1 MKTWTLDDLPPVLWN
16 VSLAGEHGLGLSS
29 AAILNYSDEVDRRIG
44 VGARVLGTVKYQET
58 PLGQAAGYTLSDH
71 QLVSDEPLPLAQVP
85 CLLSHWAGRKNLPG
99 SKLAEF
105 HRLGDALPLLRAARR
120 LRRRQRD
127 PVILGTG
134 FPQAL
139 SSWLTDEGDHVD
151 AVADYLED
159 GFALQVDDAMGRP
172 EELGHIVWDARAQSG
187 FDQETGI
194 VMFESTTLSNRARW
208 ITSDH
213 IDLDALRISACP
225 SIISAESFGRSV
237 ILKHG
242 VTAPQQLGGFDECPV
257 YLLATGRANL
267 STDEVQRFSDLG
279 YDRWVLQ
286 GVGLGSAVAAKAREL
301 LRAWRASRPL
311 EPGVIEAPASSV
323 GGGGR

>member
-44 VGARVLGTVKYQET
+44 VGARVLGTVRLLT
-58 PLGQAAGYTLSDH
+58 PNDW
-71 QLVSDEPLPLAQVP
+71 VSDEPLPLAKVP

-134 FPQAL
+134 FPQVMAH
-139 SSWLTDEGDHVD
+139 WADQDGDHVD

-159 GFALQVDDAMGRP
+159 GFALQVDDAMGEAEKIGQIVR
-172 EELGHIVWDARAQSG
+172 EARLQLGIPL
-187 FDQETGI
+187 DQGI
-194 VMFESTTLSNRARW
+194 VIGETATLNNRARW
-208 ITSDH
+208 NRSTGFD
-213 IDLDALRISACP
+213 DEALHNSGIP
-225 SIISAESFGRSV
+225 WIISAESFGRSV
-237 ILKHG
+237 LLPNE
-242 VTAPQQLGGFDECPV
+242 VEAPQAVFDETIDFPV
-257 YLLATGRANL
+257 YLLATGKADL
-267 STDEVQRFSDLG
+267 TADEVQRFSDLG

-286 GVGLGSAVAAKAREL
+286 GVGLNSPVAAKAREIL
-301 LRAWRASRPL
+301 KAWRASRPL
-311 EPGVIEAPASSV
+311 EPGAIPGPATS
-323 GGGGR
+323 GGGR